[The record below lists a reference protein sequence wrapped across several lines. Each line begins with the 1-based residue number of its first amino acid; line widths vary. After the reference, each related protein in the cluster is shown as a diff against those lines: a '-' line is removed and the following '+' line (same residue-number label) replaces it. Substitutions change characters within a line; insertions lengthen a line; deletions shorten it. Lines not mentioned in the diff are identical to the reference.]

1 VSLAAGVI
9 EHHKP
14 GHWLDP
20 GPLETLGVGMPF
32 ALAAK
37 TAFPDKEVLVVFGD
51 GSFGLNGFEF
61 DTCVRHNLPVI
72 AVVGTNATWGQVRYG
87 QISRYGKA
95 RGDISNLLLP
105 TRYDRIVEGMGGY
118 GEHVTQ
124 PKDIRPALERARASG
139 KPACVNVTVDPDV
152 YSPTTLRNT
161 FYKY

>member
-1 VSLAAGVI
+1 
-9 EHHKP
+9 
-14 GHWLDP
+14 
-20 GPLETLGVGMPF
+20 
-32 ALAAK
+32 
-37 TAFPDKEVLVVFGD
+37 
-51 GSFGLNGFEF
+51 LNDGFEF

-72 AVVGTNATWGQVRYG
+72 AVVGTNTTWGQVRYG

-95 RGDISNLLLP
+95 RGDISNVLLP

-139 KPACVNVTVDPDV
+139 KPACVNVMVDPDV

-161 FYKY
+161 FYKYQSGQPKTGCAPATCRTGLFRSEPSANICLEIFHV